1 MSWLVRPLFQLET
14 HAVGLQSHQGVE
26 LICSNLDAV
35 GGPLGAEMQLLLN
48 LALTVKKQQADGALQ
63 HQETFEACA
72 GTVAPVAV
80 GPHIGSGLQHVEEAL
95 NRILF
100 PVEIVV
106 QAQAGMLPSLS
117 GNLCEQITIDF
128 FDIQ

>member
-1 MSWLVRPLFQLET
+1 MP
-14 HAVGLQSHQGVE
+14 VGLQSHQGVE
-26 LICSNLDAV
+26 LIFCNLDAV
-35 GGPLGAEMQLLLN
+35 GGTLGAQMQLLLN
-48 LALTVKKQQADGALQ
+48 LPLTVEQQQSDGALQ
-63 HQETFEACA
+63 HQKTFEACA

-80 GPHIGSGLQHVEEAL
+80 GPHIGAGLQHVEEAL

-117 GNLCEQITIDF
+117 CNLREQITIDF
-128 FDIQ
+128 FDVQ